1 MKEGIF
7 NMDNN
12 ITSAN
17 TVTVDLD
24 TQDNFTVLK
33 GYFTQVHQIG
43 DGKMIL
49 FKFEGI
55 SSYGKLIIEGLT
67 FVGLYDEMLG
77 ALKDEIEVTLT
88 GELRLY
94 KNKRTN
100 EFKIQIEATDI
111 LYHD

>member
-1 MKEGIF
+1 
-7 NMDNN
+7 MDNN

-17 TVTVDLD
+17 TMTIDLD
-24 TQDNFTVLK
+24 TQENFTVLK
-33 GYFTQVHQIG
+33 GYFTQVNQIG
-43 DGKMIL
+43 DGKMVL

-67 FVGLYDEMLG
+67 FVGLYEEMLS
-77 ALKDEIEVTLT
+77 ALKDEIQVTLT

-111 LYHD
+111 VYHD

>member
-1 MKEGIF
+1 M
-7 NMDNN
+7 NN
-12 ITSAN
+12 QEITSAN

-24 TQDNFTVLK
+24 TQENFTVLK

-43 DGKMIL
+43 DGKMVL
-49 FKFEGI
+49 FKFEGV

>member
-1 MKEGIF
+1 
-7 NMDNN
+7 MDNN
-12 ITSAN
+12 ITSASAN
-17 TVTVDLD
+17 TVTVNLD
-24 TQDNFTVLK
+24 TQENFTVLK

-43 DGKMIL
+43 DSNLIL
-49 FKFEGI
+49 FKFEGV

-100 EFKIQIEATDI
+100 EFKVQIEATDI